1 MTKTKAIKTYCFECA
16 GESNKEVTLCS
27 AFDCPLWDYRTGA
40 KAGTKVY
47 LNRMAAAKANYP
59 GEYSEFE
66 MGLENACFSER
77 PSSKQR
83 SVAGKS
89 ARTGKEAG
97 K

>member
-40 KAGTKVY
+40 KSGTKVY
-47 LNRMAAAKANYP
+47 LNRMNTAKSNYP

-66 MGLENACFSER
+66 NGLKCARFSDS